1 MAMNFERE
9 RDMGIDFVYLGD
21 TSVTAMVEQDPEKRA
36 SAIEGWLD
44 SAVPILQGGL
54 RDHIKEW
61 IQLTVNK
68 GVNQTKAKASI
79 YQLRLDFGFER
90 AGERGAAQA
99 SPSAGAMP
107 LPASQNTSSDDGGG
121 DWATGR
127 SPNDDRSDSMNPNN
141 SAYQAA
147 MDNRSDQMNPNN
159 PAYHSSRG
167 R

>member
-1 MAMNFERE
+1 MA
-9 RDMGIDFVYLGD
+9 
-21 TSVTAMVEQDPEKRA
+21 EQDPEKRA
-36 SAIEGWLD
+36 SAIEAWLD

-68 GVNQTKAKASI
+68 GVSQTKAKAYI
-79 YQLRLDFGFER
+79 FQLRLDFKFER
-90 AGERGAAQA
+90 AGERGADQA
-99 SPSAGAMP
+99 SSVAAMP
-107 LPASQNTSSDDGGG
+107 PPASQNTSSDDGGG

>member
-1 MAMNFERE
+1 
-9 RDMGIDFVYLGD
+9 MGIDFVYLGD
-21 TSVTAMVEQDPEKRA
+21 TLVTAMVEQDPEKRA
-36 SAIEGWLD
+36 SAIEAWLD

-61 IQLTVNK
+61 IQLTVK
-68 GVNQTKAKASI
+68 EGVNQTKAKASI
-79 YQLRLDFGFER
+79 YQLRLDFRFER

-99 SPSAGAMP
+99 SPSAGAMTP
-107 LPASQNTSSDDGGG
+107 PASQNTSSDDGGG
-121 DWATGR
+121 DWAKGR
-127 SPNDDRSDSMNPNN
+127 SPNDDRSDTMNPNN